1 MTFKPETAVEAVVL
15 AVEKRGAELDD
26 RIDREQR
33 EAIEV
38 AEKYAET
45 LAAGGDAGRYPEPR
59 PGNAES
65 RWSRSR
71 LVSYK
76 DALAIVYD
84 RWNEERGERAN
95 PFSPLDFL
103 KRWRL
108 AEYALDH
115 LGETMLYAEL
125 GDLGAGP
132 HGSRMQSGEVVSIL
146 AELQDTNGRDLV
158 LRRVR
163 IDGKVAYLLRPRQ
176 AMEDPV
182 GFREGEDNRLRGV
195 DATKIPLEKKTTVA
209 S

>member
-1 MTFKPETAVEAVVL
+1 MTFKPETAVESVVI

-59 PGNAES
+59 PASDES
-65 RWSRSR
+65 RWAYSR

-76 DALAIVYD
+76 DALRIVYD
-84 RWNEERGERAN
+84 AWNEARGERAN

-125 GDLGAGP
+125 
-132 HGSRMQSGEVVSIL
+132 
-146 AELQDTNGRDLV
+146 
-158 LRRVR
+158 
-163 IDGKVAYLLRPRQ
+163 
-176 AMEDPV
+176 
-182 GFREGEDNRLRGV
+182 
-195 DATKIPLEKKTTVA
+195 
-209 S
+209 